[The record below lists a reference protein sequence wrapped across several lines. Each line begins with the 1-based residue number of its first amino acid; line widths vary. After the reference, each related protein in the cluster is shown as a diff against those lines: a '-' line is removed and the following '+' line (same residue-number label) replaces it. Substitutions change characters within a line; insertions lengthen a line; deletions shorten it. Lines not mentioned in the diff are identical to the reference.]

1 MQGNLL
7 RYMSVEGWGNKARW
21 TADFLIT
28 ATIAGA
34 LGYQARQI
42 ASARDPEDMTTKEF
56 WARAMLTGGG
66 LSIVGDFMFGNV
78 NRYGGGLATTFLG
91 PSVGSLDM
99 FRNLTVGNALQA
111 ASDESTNFT
120 RELIDFVV
128 RNLPGQNMWFSR
140 AAFDRLVVDQLKIA
154 ADPDAALE
162 FRRKE
167 RKLYRDKGQRLWWR
181 SGEMLPDRSPDFGA
195 ALGQ

>member
-1 MQGNLL
+1 
-7 RYMSVEGWGNKARW
+7 
-21 TADFLIT
+21 
-28 ATIAGA
+28 
-34 LGYQARQI
+34 
-42 ASARDPEDMTTKEF
+42 
-56 WARAMLTGGG
+56 MLTGGG

-99 FRNLTVGNALQA
+99 FRNLTVGNSIKA
-111 ASDESTNFT
+111 AGDEPTNFN
-120 RELIDFVV
+120 RDLINFIV

-140 AAFDRLVVDQLKIA
+140 AAFDRIVVDQLKIA
-154 ADPDAALE
+154 ADPRSYRE

-167 RKLYRDKGQRLWWR
+167 RRLYKNTGQRLWWR
-181 SGEMLPDRSPDFGA
+181 SGNMSPDRFPDFGA